1 LAGKLQAR
9 GYPEED
15 VAALVARLAEDGL
28 VSDARFS
35 AAFVRS
41 RAERGYGPLRIAYEL
56 RRRGVDD
63 DVAGAALA
71 PHEAEWPARARRV
84 RSKRFGANA
93 PIVTRERARQ
103 MRFLE
108 QRGFD
113 HAQVRAALDAAREE
127 PDDGVE
133 VAD

>member
-1 LAGKLQAR
+1 MAGKLRAR

-15 VAALVARLAEDGL
+15 VAALVARLADGGL

-41 RAERGYGPLRIAYEL
+41 RSERGYGPLRIAYEL

-63 DVAGAALA
+63 DVAGMALA
-71 PHEAEWPARARRV
+71 PHEAEWPGRARRV
-84 RSKRFGANA
+84 RRKRFGANP
-93 PIVTRERARQ
+93 PIEARERARQ

-113 HAQVRAALDAAREE
+113 HAQVRAALDGAREE
-127 PDDGVE
+127 ADDGAE